1 MKTFL
6 LQPLEVDGNSLI
18 AIYFPYDKEL
28 VKYIKNFR
36 GAWWNPEEKCWHIYH
51 SQKKLSAITEYLQKV
66 AEVDISAFEFPV
78 KNVSNFQSKK
88 KPKALINPLHSDK
101 LIKFEGWLRQKR
113 YSRKTVENYTN
124 MVRVFMHYYNDFS
137 IGDLGHED
145 IIHFNDDFIV
155 RNRYSVTYQRQ
166 MVSALK
172 LFFRQIEHR
181 KIDPEKLERPKKER
195 KIPTVFSK
203 KEVESILLSIRNIKH
218 KAIIAVIYSA
228 GLRISELINMRV
240 SDIDSDRMIIQIRQ
254 GKGKKDRIVGLSAKI
269 VTLLREYYHSYKP
282 KRYLFEGTVGNPYSI
297 SSCRAI
303 LKQAMLKVGIKKSA
317 SLHTLR
323 HSYATHLLENGTDIR
338 IIQVLLG
345 HKSSRTTE
353 IYTHISKKQ
362 IEDIKSPFDQ
372 LDLERTKTK

>member
-28 VKYIKNFR
+28 VKYLKNFR
-36 GAWWNPEEKCWHIYH
+36 GVWWNPEEKCWHIYH
-51 SQKKLSAITEYLQKV
+51 SQKKLSAITEYLQEV
-66 AEVDISAFEFPV
+66 AEVDISAFEIPI
-78 KNVSNFQSKK
+78 KRRSNFQSKK
-88 KPKALINPLHSDK
+88 KPKALINPLHSHK
-101 LIKFEGWLRQKR
+101 LTKFAVWLRQKR
-113 YSRKTVENYTN
+113 YSQKTVENYTN
-124 MVRVFMHYYNDFS
+124 MVRVFMHYYND
-137 IGDLGHED
+137 IPIEEIDLED

-155 RNRYSVTYQRQ
+155 KKGYSVTYQRQ

-203 KEVESILLSIRNIKH
+203 KEVESILQSIRNLKH
-218 KAIIAVIYSA
+218 RAIISFIYST
-228 GLRISELINMRV
+228 GLRISELIKLRI
-240 SDIDSDRMIIQIRQ
+240 SDIDSDRLIIHVRQ
-254 GKGKKDRIVGLSAKI
+254 SKGKKDRIVGLSIKI
-269 VTLLREYYHSYKP
+269 VKILREYYRAYKP
-282 KRYLFEGTVGNPYSI
+282 KIFLFEGKDGKSYSQ

-303 LKQAMLKVGIKKSA
+303 LKNAMTKSDIIKRG

-323 HSYATHLLENGTDIR
+323 HSFATHLLENGTDIR
-338 IIQVLLG
+338 YIQELLG

-353 IYTHISKKQ
+353 IYTHVSKKH
-362 IEDIKSPFDQ
+362 IEDIKSPFDA
-372 LDLERTKTK
+372 LDLE